1 VDEDPYLIEPT
12 PPRGHPAPGAPGEEL
27 PVLPKR
33 TPKTRR
39 ADDPAPAAEPAV
51 PAVPAVERTME
62 LTVPG
67 AEQTFDSRAV
77 RPAGADAWGPA
88 GPAEQ
93 REQQEEPEPPEP
105 RGGPGNPYAIGP
117 DQHSHAPE
125 PTGQLRRTDKGLP
138 KRTPRNVARRDP
150 DPQERTGSVNA
161 EELRRRL
168 GGFQRGARDGHRDA
182 EAEIA
187 AHGTAEQRGR
197 AGQHGTAEQRGTA
210 GQQGT
215 AGQRGT
221 AQTGAQ
227 DGGGTVEEARG

>member
-1 VDEDPYLIEPT
+1 M
-12 PPRGHPAPGAPGEEL
+12 PGGEQ
-27 PVLPKR
+27 
-33 TPKTRR
+33 
-39 ADDPAPAAEPAV
+39 A
-51 PAVPAVERTME
+51 
-62 LTVPG
+62 
-67 AEQTFDSRAV
+67 FDSRAV

-88 GPAEQ
+88 EPADPAE
-93 REQQEEPEPPEP
+93 PAAPAD
-105 RGGPGNPYAIGP
+105 PYAIGP

-125 PTGQLRRTDKGLP
+125 PAGELRRTDKGLP

-168 GGFQRGARDGHRDA
+168 GGFQRGSRDGRRDA

-187 AHGTAEQRGR
+187 A
-197 AGQHGTAEQRGTA
+197 RGTA
-210 GQQGT
+210 GEQ
-215 AGQRGT
+215 GT